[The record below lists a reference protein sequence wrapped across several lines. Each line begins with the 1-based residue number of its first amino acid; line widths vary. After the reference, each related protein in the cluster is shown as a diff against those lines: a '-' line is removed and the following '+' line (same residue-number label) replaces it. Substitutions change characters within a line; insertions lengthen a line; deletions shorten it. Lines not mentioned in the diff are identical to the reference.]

1 MMQRGKQRRKGSL
14 EVFVEGLE
22 GHHITLVMH
31 QRKGWPNGRQRLVDV
46 SGTRKFQWGHRS
58 FLVNA
63 AHEQSNGNS
72 YISGWR
78 LYITPNQ
85 PFECCES

>member
-1 MMQRGKQRRKGSL
+1 MMQRGKQWRKGSL

-22 GHHITLVMH
+22 GHHITPAVHQTKH

-63 AHEQSNGNS
+63 THE
-72 YISGWR
+72 
-78 LYITPNQ
+78 
-85 PFECCES
+85 